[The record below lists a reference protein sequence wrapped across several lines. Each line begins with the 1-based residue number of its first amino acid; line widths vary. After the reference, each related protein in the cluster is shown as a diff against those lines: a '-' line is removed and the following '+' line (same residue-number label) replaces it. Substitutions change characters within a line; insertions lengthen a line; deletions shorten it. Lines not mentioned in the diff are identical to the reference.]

1 MNKSKSEKIVVFA
14 GVHTITVRSN
24 KPAAVDVS
32 TVAWVN
38 DEDTKNGSKGKLY
51 YYQLNLNRYIGHDLW
66 TLVEFSEALVS
77 ALQFLGLYPDWVFN
91 RIDFR
96 FDQLERNFEE
106 LEKMHLLLIG
116 TVVKSFDIVNFW
128 QSKQALT
135 YVPLSTRAQNSRRE
149 IENYNKFMQDPEC
162 PAGNRLEFRSHKL
175 NEQCS
180 VGDEMLLWIQAAR
193 TAVNREYSKVL
204 NTCNNALVPLW
215 QKEKQAGTV
224 RTLGEFIRKYQGT
237 IFSREQLRQF
247 MERLGKPNPQTA
259 ANNQWQR
266 NRLEEI
272 GKKDLNRYLDKLE
285 AAARAYID
293 GTQVGYE
300 RDYFSEQQSD

>member
-1 MNKSKSEKIVVFA
+1 MTKNKMDNIEVFA
-14 GVHTITVRSN
+14 GVHTITVRSD

-32 TVAWVN
+32 TVDWVN
-38 DEDTKNGSKGKLY
+38 DEDTKSGSKGKLY

-77 ALQFLGLYPDWVFN
+77 ALQFLGLYLDWVFN

-96 FDQLERNFEE
+96 FDQLERNFTD

-116 TVVKSFDIVNFW
+116 TMVKKFDIANFW
-128 QSKQALT
+128 RSKHALT
-135 YVPLSTRAQNSRRE
+135 CVHLSTRAQNSRRE
-149 IENYNKFMQDPEC
+149 IENYNKFEQDPEC

-180 VGDEMLLWIQAAR
+180 VGDEMLAWIQLAR

-204 NTCNNALVPLW
+204 DKYNDSLMKLW
-215 QKEKQAGTV
+215 QQDTQSRDV
-224 RTLGEFIRKYQGT
+224 RTMGEFIRKYQDI

-266 NRLEEI
+266 NGLEEI

-300 RDYFSEQQSD
+300 RDYFSERQMD